1 MSRHSTLNNERGVGL
16 IVTILLLMVFLSL
29 GAFALQFSGV
39 DLKIANNH
47 TTGTQALYVA
57 ESGLMHALVT
67 MNRIGVVDFNNDVV
81 QRWGTIFT
89 PNPGYIPGAQQL
101 TYQVQVT
108 AGTDTANTGII
119 TSTATGTSGA
129 RRVVVALVRRA
140 TSFDGR
146 GALYLASDSVNPF
159 FAGSAFEINGYD
171 HDLAGNV
178 VSGGTVK
185 PAVATRTD
193 AATAAVVSELNAQQI
208 PSVQGLGY
216 STNPLTPSVITSGG
230 PSISDLNQIIG
241 DVLSRSGVVT
251 INDSTISGGTTFGS
265 QSHPQITHLT
275 GSDVTLAGQVSGCG
289 ILIADGSVKITGSTD
304 FIGWIIVRGETTINA
319 TTTNDTTVLGNASIL
334 GALWTGDLNV
344 KVGGSA
350 IIDYSSAALTLAD
363 QVDNGGNPAPKP
375 MLMTSWR
382 EVY

>member
-1 MSRHSTLNNERGVGL
+1 MNRHSTLHNERGVAL
-16 IVTILLLMVFLSL
+16 VVTILLLMVFLSL

-39 DLKIANNH
+39 DFKIANNH

-67 MNRIGVVDFNNDVV
+67 MNRIGVVDFNQDIV
-81 QRWGTIFT
+81 QRWGTLFA
-89 PNPGYIPGAQQL
+89 PNPGSIPNAPQL

-108 AGTDTANTGII
+108 AGADAANTGII

-129 RRVVVALVRRA
+129 RRVVVARVRRA

-159 FAGSAFEINGYD
+159 FAGQSFEINGYD
-171 HDLAGNV
+171 HNLAGNLV
-178 VSGGTVK
+178 TGGIVK
-185 PAVATRTD
+185 PAIATRTD
-193 AATAAVVSELNAQQI
+193 AATTAVVGQLNTQQI

-216 STNPLTPSVITSGG
+216 STSPLTPSVVTSGG
-230 PSISDLNQIIG
+230 PSLSDLNQIIN
-241 DVLSRSGVVT
+241 DVLSRPGVVT
-251 INDSTISGGTTFGS
+251 INDSNIAGGTTFGTLS
-265 QSHPQITHLT
+265 QPQITHLT
-275 GSDVTLAGQVSGCG
+275 GNDVTLSGHVSGYG

-304 FIGWIIVRGETTINA
+304 FTGWIIVRGETTINA
-319 TTTNDTTVLGNASIL
+319 TTEDGTTVLGNATIL

-350 IIDYSSAALTLAD
+350 IIDYSTAALNLAD
-363 QVDNGGNPAPKP
+363 QVDNGGSPVPKP